1 MANRP
6 GTGMWTSDLI
16 APSSK
21 TPTLTLPKSV
31 YGLEMDPKKTPFG
44 MINGQIR
51 SDGVLNNAGWFNLMG
66 EKIGHGDISMKD
78 MEKIANGL
86 NANECF
92 FVLSEFDTI
101 WNMPK
106 DMNANEP
113 GKDYVLKHCAWSIS
127 RSSILKVRDTTTAL
141 KSENATS
148 SDCVAY
154 TKVGRVAFEKVITT
168 LFYAPK
174 AVGGIK
180 HALPPNT
187 KTEGMEAVIKSN
199 LSMLQKLTAQKPI
212 PSSVLGGKYP
222 WVVLPAT
229 PATIPVA
236 KPSPAITTT
245 PAPAIATTPVAKPS
259 PLALPKTPIKV
270 KTATP

>member
-1 MANRP
+1 MAIAP
-6 GTGMWTSDLI
+6 GMWTSDII

-21 TPTLTLPKSV
+21 APALALPKSV
-31 YGLEMDPKKTPFG
+31 YGLETDPKKTPFG
-44 MINGQIR
+44 MLNGQIR
-51 SDGVLNNAGWFNLMG
+51 SNGVLNNAGWFNLTG

-78 MEKIANGL
+78 MEKIANNL

-141 KSENATS
+141 KSENVTS
-148 SDCVAY
+148 GDGVAY

-212 PSSVLGGKYP
+212 PVA
-222 WVVLPAT
+222 AT
-229 PATIPVA
+229 PAKAYIPVTVATTPVA
-236 KPSPAITTT
+236 KPSPTIATT
-245 PAPAIATTPVAKPS
+245 PAPAIATTPVAKPT

-270 KTATP
+270 KTVTP